1 MKDIKQIKQVAL
13 TIEKKAK
20 TRKMVN
26 RAFAT
31 LRTSFDF
38 TYQD

>member
-1 MKDIKQIKQVAL
+1 MKDIKQLKQAVLA
-13 TIEKKAK
+13 IEKKAK

-31 LRTSFDF
+31 LRTNFDF